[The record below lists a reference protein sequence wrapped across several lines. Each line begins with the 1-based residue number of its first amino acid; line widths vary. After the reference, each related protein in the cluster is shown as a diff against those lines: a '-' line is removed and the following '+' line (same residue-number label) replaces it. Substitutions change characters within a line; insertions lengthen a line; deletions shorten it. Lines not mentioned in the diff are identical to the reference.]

1 MKYGD
6 NWNEGVMPDELKE
19 AVGSRIE
26 GYYRRKLKTGGTG
39 YAHIFFCGMKSRR
52 ELGENWKKIID
63 GIAVY
68 VQSEVPGLL
77 ERSNFYVWFFVE
89 GAVEKELIKEIEDNT
104 YSSRKFVVP
113 VREAISVKEK
123 LDIAEKKIFSFE
135 FVVPKSDH
143 PMITRVEFQN
153 FRVYNGKKTFDFVR
167 GGKPARL
174 VVLFA
179 PNGMGKT
186 SFFDGVEW
194 GLSGSVGRFAQ
205 IADKNTDGREVL
217 RNTEAREGEAAYVK
231 IFQQDSGWVER
242 TVSKINHQT
251 KRDYGT
257 GKVKCSKNNPLWRY
271 VSDKKCDI
279 WGNLILPHNRIDGF
293 IAGMKPAAL
302 YKEWGSLWDAGG
314 EKRKAFEEAYGQKRT
329 EEKQCEEMRDAY
341 LEKQKEYDELKKSR
355 DFVQKLEQN
364 VKHFRGISGST
375 FIEEPDFSTISA
387 AGYLEWINLVDSQSD
402 VYEKQIRSAEEKSV
416 YLDREIR
423 RDMDTYRS
431 LLEEE
436 KKAAA
441 EQKLTELFLMQCR
454 QKSRLQR
461 QSEEQKSRLEK
472 LEREIGQTRF
482 VYEKGEEWYA
492 DAARYPDA
500 GKRRGEIAELLSAQ
514 KERVSSL
521 EREGERLALEV
532 ARREKER
539 GEEREYRLVLAHAEE
554 LAENRR
560 KQEELALQ
568 RADCDVQMSGLGE
581 QIRKCERGLSELEE
595 CRIESIKKAEERSG
609 KGNAAVWEDTDAQ
622 LGQISAGLFGLVKK
636 YHGLEEKLLRV
647 MQQLAAEEQAEER
660 VRKLVAES
668 RALIGERALFCCPVC
683 QTPFADVQDLLAHT
697 YRITSGEG
705 TDRVREKEKLET
717 ELSEAEQC
725 LKAEISRY
733 NLRLEK
739 LADWLREKR
748 QGYQKA
754 LSEKKIEREKMET
767 ACAALKEREQV
778 IRQQDQKN
786 GIFVIYE
793 EEGIASWRELWNAK
807 LDKEIAETRGE
818 AEKNARQKADGEEQ
832 MTALQKI
839 LEDTD
844 DLILR
849 MEKQSAEDYA
859 RMREAEAIIKSRTY
873 GALEDRI
880 RMLTIE
886 SENLKKRCAE
896 CSRQLQELEDVSVSL
911 ETDYEKQYALT
922 QSRQEEAKRKAA
934 LVRKRVEEGLA
945 AELPGEEG
953 FSAVDF
959 DAKAEERKQSLL
971 KEKEAAERCME
982 ALGKLRYNKEAENY
996 FRRWD
1001 EVSGRIEKIKEAYE
1015 EAERRQREAKERY
1028 LLAKSKIEEEMA
1040 DFLERYRMGE
1050 IYEKL
1055 EPHEKL
1061 KHLVAEFSFDEKEQP
1076 GLSFGVVGEDKK
1088 TYPPA
1093 WFLST
1098 AQLNVVAFA
1107 IFLGRALQMEEV
1119 PLKSIFID
1127 DPIGHF
1133 DEMNIVGFVDLL
1145 RNILENTDRQLI
1157 ISTHEERVFG
1167 LIRRKIPEESYPAC
1181 YIDFRE
1187 MIRHSQNG

>member
-1 MKYGD
+1 MMYGD
-6 NWNEGVMPDELKE
+6 NWSEGVMPDELKE
-19 AVGSRIE
+19 AAGGRIE
-26 GYYRRKLKTGGTG
+26 GYYRWKLKTGGTG
-39 YAHIFFCGMKSRR
+39 YAHIFFWGMESQR
-52 ELGENWKKIID
+52 ELEENWKKVID

-89 GAVEKELIKEIEDNT
+89 GAVKKELIKEIEDNT

-113 VREAISVKEK
+113 VRDVLSVEER
-123 LDIAEKKIFSFE
+123 LSIAEKKIFSFE

-153 FRVYNGKKTFDFVR
+153 FRVYKGKKIFDFVR
-167 GGKPARL
+167 GGEPARL

-186 SFFDGVEW
+186 SFFDGIEW

-217 RNTEAREGEAAYVK
+217 RNTEAREGEPAYVK
-231 IFQQDSGWVER
+231 ICQQDSGWVER

-251 KRDYGT
+251 KRDYGA
-257 GKVKCSKNNPLWRY
+257 GKVQWSEKNPLRRY
-271 VSDKKCDI
+271 LSDKKCDI
-279 WGNLILPHNRIDGF
+279 WGNLILPHSKIDGF
-293 IAGMKPAAL
+293 IAGMKPTAL
-302 YKEWGSLWDAGG
+302 YKEWGGLWDAGG
-314 EKRKAFEEAYGQKRT
+314 EKRKAFEEVYGRKRA
-329 EEKQCEEMRDAY
+329 EEKQCGEMRDAY
-341 LEKQKEYDELKKSR
+341 IKKQKEYDELKKSR

-387 AGYLEWINLVDSQSD
+387 DGYLEWINLVDSQSD
-402 VYEKQIRSAEEKSV
+402 VYEKQIRSAEEKSA
-416 YLDREIR
+416 YLDRDIR

-431 LLEEE
+431 LLKEE

-441 EQKLTELFLMQCR
+441 EQKTAEMFLTQCR
-454 QKSRLQR
+454 RKSRLLR

-472 LEREIGQTRF
+472 LGHEIRQTRF
-482 VYEKGEEWYA
+482 VYEKGEGWYA

-500 GKRRGEIAELLSAQ
+500 GKRRGEIAEMLSAQ
-514 KERVSSL
+514 KERVFSL

-532 ARREKER
+532 IRREKER

-560 KQEELALQ
+560 KQEKLAAQ
-568 RADCDVQMSGLGE
+568 KADCDVQISGLGE

-595 CRIESIKKAEERSG
+595 CRIESLKKAEERYG
-609 KGNAAVWEDTDAQ
+609 KGNAAVWEDADAQ
-622 LGQISAGLFGLVKK
+622 LGQISAGLVGLVKK
-636 YHGLEEKLLRV
+636 YHGLEEKLSCV
-647 MQQLAAEEQAEER
+647 TQQIAAEEQAEER

-697 YRITSGEG
+697 YRVTSGEG
-705 TDRVREKEKLET
+705 ADRVSEKQKLET
-717 ELSEAEQC
+717 ELSETGKRIEE
-725 LKAEISRY
+725 EISRY
-733 NLRLEK
+733 HLRLEK

-748 QGYQKA
+748 AAYQKSLSKKETEKENIEKEYEA
-754 LSEKKIEREKMET
+754 LDEREWEIQK
-767 ACAALKEREQV
+767 
-778 IRQQDQKN
+778 QDQER
-786 GIFVIYE
+786 GIFVIYQGK
-793 EEGIASWRELWNAK
+793 GIASWRELWNAK
-807 LDKEIAETRGE
+807 LDKEIAETREE
-818 AEKNARQKADGEEQ
+818 AEKNARQKADGEGQ
-832 MTALQKI
+832 IIVLQKA

-859 RMREAEAIIKSRTY
+859 RMREAEAIIKSRAY
-873 GALEDRI
+873 AALEDRI
-880 RMLTIE
+880 RTLTIE
-886 SENLKKRCAE
+886 SENLEKRYAE
-896 CSRQLQELEDVSVSL
+896 CSRQLRELQDVPVSL
-911 ETDYEKQYALT
+911 EADYEKKCAQA

-934 LVRKRVEEGLA
+934 FVRKRVEEGLA

-959 DAKAEERKQSLL
+959 DTKAEERKQALL
-971 KEKEAAERCME
+971 KEKEEAERCME
-982 ALGKLRYNKEAENY
+982 ALGKLKYNKEAENY
-996 FRRWD
+996 FRRWA
-1001 EVSGRIEKIKEAYE
+1001 EVSGQIEKAKEAYE
-1015 EAERRQREAKERY
+1015 AAERRQREARECYR
-1028 LLAKSKIEEEMA
+1028 LAKIKIEEEMA

-1061 KHLVAEFSFDEKEQP
+1061 KRLVAEFSFDEKEQP
-1076 GLSFGVVGEDKK
+1076 GLSFGVVGEDQK

-1107 IFLGRALQMEEV
+1107 IFLGRALQMEDV

-1167 LIRRKIPEESYPAC
+1167 LIRRKIPEEDYPAC

-1187 MIRHSQNG
+1187 KIRYSQNG